1 MMRTEMAITGSR
13 WEGAPLSLII
23 ADGDDDFRRL
33 VRGCLGPA
41 VRVVG
46 DARDGEEAVSLARW
60 LHPDVVL
67 MDMAMPGVT
76 GPEAARRIKADHAD
90 TTVVLLISVEQE
102 QQLDVELSS
111 AAVAALRVG
120 ADALIRKRHVRSD
133 VMALRGRSRPRRG
146 RR

>member
-1 MMRTEMAITGSR
+1 MRTDMAITGRR
-13 WEGAPLSLII
+13 WDYAPLSLLI

-33 VRGCLGPA
+33 VRRHLGPA

-46 DARDGEEAVSLARW
+46 EARDGEEAVSLARW

-67 MDMAMPGVT
+67 MDMAMPGVA

-90 TTVVLLISVEQE
+90 TKVVLLISVEQE
-102 QQLDVELSS
+102 GQLDVGQGS

-120 ADALIRKRHVRSD
+120 ADALIRKRNVRSD
-133 VMALRGRSRPRRG
+133 ALATLARTRSRRG
-146 RR
+146 PH